1 MATVIG
7 QIVLCSMAGYAFARM
22 RFAASAIIFAVMLSI
37 LMIPNQAYIIP
48 QYQIVQSLGWL
59 DTVQGIVIPTVFSA
73 FGTFLMR
80 QFFVNLPK
88 ELEEAARLDGANSFQ
103 IFWKVMLPL
112 ARPSIGA
119 LAIVTILAAWNNL
132 LWPLV
137 VTSRAENRPL
147 SVGIASLN
155 GQYVIDYPVMMAAS
169 LMAMAPILILF
180 IVMQRRV
187 IRGWRIRGSRAERIR
202 LQPRRRATAHALRE
216 LARGLQG
223 TPGNGRSSTSCRP
236 PRRQGAQALP
246 ASAAQRWQGARGR
259 PAARRKPSFVPR
271 RSPHGVMAP
280 RTRSFSDRLTWWEY
294 SYCPSLSC
302 TCRISS
308 MTGVSAETPRNSA
321 WSPATVAR
329 YSKSTRRWRTPPSCR
344 SISML
349 SIPRR
354 SGAKVTWSSRIQ
366 FSSTAIG
373 SALALRWRRITMTR
387 VPTEKPLVT
396 ENVSSTR

>member
-1 MATVIG
+1 MQKAPRTVTRKPTGGRRGNNIGAHIILSIGGFIMVFPFLWQILMSLSSTAEVTSVPPTLWPSELRFDNFLEVFRQIPFLDQFWVSVQVAVATVVG
-7 QIVLCSMAGYAFARM
+7 QIVLCSLAGYAFARM

-48 QYQIVQSLGWL
+48 QYQIIQSLGWL
-59 DTVQGIVIPTVFSA
+59 DTVQGIVIPTIFSA

-137 VTSRAENRPL
+137 VTSRAEDRPL

-180 IVMQRRV
+180 IIMQRQV
-187 IRGWRIRGSRAERIR
+187 MEG
-202 LQPRRRATAHALRE
+202 LAHS
-216 LARGLQG
+216 GLKG
-223 TPGNGRSSTSCRP
+223 
-236 PRRQGAQALP
+236 
-246 ASAAQRWQGARGR
+246 
-259 PAARRKPSFVPR
+259 
-271 RSPHGVMAP
+271 
-280 RTRSFSDRLTWWEY
+280 
-294 SYCPSLSC
+294 
-302 TCRISS
+302 
-308 MTGVSAETPRNSA
+308 
-321 WSPATVAR
+321 
-329 YSKSTRRWRTPPSCR
+329 
-344 SISML
+344 
-349 SIPRR
+349 
-354 SGAKVTWSSRIQ
+354 
-366 FSSTAIG
+366 
-373 SALALRWRRITMTR
+373 
-387 VPTEKPLVT
+387 
-396 ENVSSTR
+396 